1 MQFWRLVDIE
11 MINVTI
17 GAQIHIVKRAAEAGS
32 WPYVSVISL
41 SKIDDAS
48 DISWRRKRLCTVKRH
63 HKCHW
68 DSFVAEIV
76 GHLHSRISAKRMTNE
91 DNWAFL
97 FGLVI
102 RCRSISDRLPVRMAV
117 RCRMDAVFTEL
128 VGQSIH
134 AGGKNIG

>member
-41 SKIDDAS
+41 SKIRDAS

-91 DNWAFL
+91 DN
-97 FGLVI
+97 I

-128 VGQSIH
+128 VGQSIY
-134 AGGKNIG
+134 AGGKNI